1 MVPRHIEVA
10 VVAVPGDVGG
20 APRRVTDFEGHLRPL
35 TNALDGTSSRIMTD
49 SKQRLERAV
58 IMHTVSWVL
67 RNHAITLCLLAAHA
81 VITLTEVAVVKC
93 RCLKCDKALPAL
105 RNADCYQRFRV
116 QWRPP
121 LRRAPRAA

>member
-10 VVAVPGDVGG
+10 VAAVPGDVG
-20 APRRVTDFEGHLRPL
+20 AATRRVTDFEGHPRP

-49 SKQRLERAV
+49 SKQRLERPV
-58 IMHTVSWVL
+58 IVHTVSWVL
-67 RNHAITLCLLAAHA
+67 RNHAITHCLLAAHA
-81 VITLTEVAVVKC
+81 VTTLTEVAVVKC

-105 RNADCYQRFRV
+105 RSADCYQRFRV